1 MGQMSAWFFFLPLQE
16 KKEYAIEKK
25 EETEREVVAVQAESF
40 PDYDEKAE
48 GKEVGVLN
56 SRNYFY
62 FDGLT
67 DHEVRILDLVTQP
80 YVDDCQAAIEQLR
93 K

>member
-1 MGQMSAWFFFLPLQE
+1 MSAWFFFLPLQE

-56 SRNYFY
+56 SRNDFD

>member
-1 MGQMSAWFFFLPLQE
+1 M
-16 KKEYAIEKK
+16 
-25 EETEREVVAVQAESF
+25 VAVQAESF
-40 PDYDEKAE
+40 PDYDDKAE

-56 SRNYFY
+56 SRNDFH

-80 YVDDCQAAIEQLR
+80 FVDDCQAAIEQQGIS
-93 K
+93 

>member
-1 MGQMSAWFFFLPLQE
+1 MHGFYSFPSKR

-25 EETEREVVAVQAESF
+25 EETEREVVTVQAESF

-56 SRNYFY
+56 SRNYFD
-62 FDGLT
+62 FDGLP
-67 DHEVRILDLVTQP
+67 EKKVRILE
-80 YVDDCQAAIEQLR
+80 I
-93 K
+93 